1 MFIRLRFSIG
11 QTGRLLAVCCIV
23 NEESALWSATRFF
36 TKQIMHPQISGF
48 LEFVTLLISRYSFFW
63 LVLIVFDSKGMVQM
77 PLQSKRYV
85 YSHLK
90 LWGLLLDKET
100 VFYDSKP
107 RVRVDEPQD
116 LSSINSPPVHHGPCS
131 QVRARCGQ
139 NSVQLPLLMH
149 IAALCT
155 LRTHQQLHMAVGIIS
170 VLCPAWSE
178 RNLNPVP
185 KNVTYV
191 VICIQVVF
199 IGGDR
204 LKNLLY
210 GLSRLTCGLSWTLL
224 GFLRCLSEILL

>member
-1 MFIRLRFSIG
+1 M
-11 QTGRLLAVCCIV
+11 
-23 NEESALWSATRFF
+23 
-36 TKQIMHPQISGF
+36 
-48 LEFVTLLISRYSFFW
+48 
-63 LVLIVFDSKGMVQM
+63 
-77 PLQSKRYV
+77 
-85 YSHLK
+85 
-90 LWGLLLDKET
+90 DKET

-116 LSSINSPPVHHGPCS
+116 LSSSNSPPVHHGPCS

-185 KNVTYV
+185 KNGTYV
-191 VICIQVVF
+191 VICMQVVF
-199 IGGDR
+199 IGGGQAQEFIIWVEQVSLWSKLNFVGFFEVLVR
-204 LKNLLY
+204 NFVIKVAVSLY
-210 GLSRLTCGLSWTLL
+210 HSGNFMLTSFTSCTGSTLL
-224 GFLRCLSEILL
+224 KHRNALSPTNMNL